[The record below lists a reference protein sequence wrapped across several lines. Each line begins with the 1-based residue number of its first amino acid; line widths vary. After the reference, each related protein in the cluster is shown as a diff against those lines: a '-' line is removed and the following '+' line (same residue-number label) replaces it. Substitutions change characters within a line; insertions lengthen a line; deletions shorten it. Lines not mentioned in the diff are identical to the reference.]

1 MKDQLERYLQ
11 PTGDMKK
18 AIDRNSKQDEDL
30 SLLLKQLE
38 KEKKIALYHLTIKQ
52 DAFKKQAIKRRESLP
67 QPFRI
72 QFCQQRPAIRR
83 DRPHP
88 QESFQANRL
97 LRRTSSCGDAPSSS
111 KLELPEVTNKRHSL
125 PAFLLPRDIRADFT
139 SRLTLKA
146 GSDIAPLGRTLN
158 AKNEQSKQGDVSSNE
173 DDCFEDRS
181 SNTMHS
187 NQFYAKSSGYTACN
201 AIRRHSDVHTV
212 VNLNNSRLLQRR
224 RAATI
229 HSMESDLTCL
239 NGTVKRL

>member
-11 PTGDMKK
+11 PTADMKK

-97 LRRTSSCGDAPSSS
+97 LRRTSSCGEAPSSS

-125 PAFLLPRDIRADFT
+125 PAFLLPRD